1 MGVSF
6 VNLDRLMKTMADGLE
21 GTPKVEYIGVDM
33 DEGGYWPLLCL

>member
-6 VNLDRLMKTMADGLE
+6 VDLGRLMKTMADGPE

-33 DEGGYWPLLCL
+33 DEGGY